1 MHALLYTLLCCLA
14 DAVTISPSAEG
25 LSKVY
30 YNKGQCDSKSKVCV
44 TRLAGPRRALS
55 GQTLPPCWP
64 WPALRWPHSSSI
76 LVMIMG
82 GFEFC
87 LLRATMLRST
97 MLRELVPDIRS
108 DIDLFTLI
116 ILNIK

>member
-1 MHALLYTLLCCLA
+1 
-14 DAVTISPSAEG
+14 
-25 LSKVY
+25 
-30 YNKGQCDSKSKVCV
+30 
-44 TRLAGPRRALS
+44 
-55 GQTLPPCWP
+55 
-64 WPALRWPHSSSI
+64 
-76 LVMIMG
+76 MIMG

>member
-1 MHALLYTLLCCLA
+1 MHALLYTLLRCLA

-55 GQTLPPCWP
+55 GQTHH
-64 WPALRWPHSSSI
+64 AGHGQHS
-76 LVMIMG
+76 G
-82 GFEFC
+82 GRTVHQF
-87 LLRATMLRST
+87 LL
-97 MLRELVPDIRS
+97 
-108 DIDLFTLI
+108 
-116 ILNIK
+116 